1 MNKKSLT
8 LVEIIVGSFILVL
21 VYAGMLAAF
30 FGVRE
35 YMNRA
40 NKRLISLNLARQ
52 VLNELYEEV
61 REDWNVAGGDLTLG
75 AHNNVINES
84 IDGWQYTGDYDVYN
98 VAGSNCRQVD
108 ISVTYPT
115 DPH

>member
-1 MNKKSLT
+1 MDKKSLT
-8 LVEIIVGSFILVL
+8 LVEVIVGSFILVL

-40 NKRLISLNLARQ
+40 NTRIISLNLARQ
-52 VLNELYEEV
+52 TLNQLYEDVGEA
-61 REDWNVAGGDLTLG
+61 WNVAGDLTLG
-75 AHNNVINES
+75 THNNVIVVT

-98 VAGSNCRQVD
+98 VPGSNCRQVD
-108 ISVTYPT
+108 ISVTYPA
-115 DPH
+115 DAH